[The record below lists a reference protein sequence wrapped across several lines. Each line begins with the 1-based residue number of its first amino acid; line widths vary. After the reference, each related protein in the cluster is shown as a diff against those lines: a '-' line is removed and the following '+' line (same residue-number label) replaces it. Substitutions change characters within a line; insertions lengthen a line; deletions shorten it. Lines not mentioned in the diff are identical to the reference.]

1 MHNLGSLVCLLLAL
15 ADPPPSDPP
24 AGSPLEVVA
33 ALESALA
40 DAIAKAEP
48 SVVAIAR
55 DKGEDD
61 TTTAVKGRTK
71 NGEGAAGLLEG
82 ADQALLLRGRIDV
95 MPNDVFG
102 PDQISFDFGSGVV
115 IGDRGEI
122 LTAFHVVRGAK
133 RLHVRAMGK
142 QSFDAEIIAADPRSD
157 LAVIVPKTGTGITP
171 PRLTPLPL
179 GDATKLRKG
188 SFLLALGNPFNA
200 AGQDG
205 RPSAT
210 WGILSNVA
218 RRLEV
223 TQEEPRSLK
232 NYPTLLQLD
241 AKLNLGMSGGA
252 VINLKGELVGLTTN
266 SANAAG
272 FDAQAG
278 YAIPMDA
285 RGRRAVET
293 LKQGKEVEY
302 GFLGVALDTEHL
314 TNLVVSA
321 QAGTPAAEGEVH
333 ANDAILSVGDI
344 PIQDVD
350 SLFLAINHFTPG
362 SSVILKLLRGDATL
376 ERTVLLAK
384 APVDGEVIAT
394 NRPAPWRGIRVD
406 YTSTMPQT
414 NFGVG
419 VLDAMARGGVMIAEV
434 DPNSPGEKAG
444 LKKGQV
450 IKSVGGRNIRSPRE
464 FMKAVANLSGPVKL
478 DTDHG
483 PFSVN

>member
-1 MHNLGSLVCLLLAL
+1 MHNLGSLVCLFLAL
-15 ADPPPSDPP
+15 ADSPPSGP
-24 AGSPLEVVA
+24 AASSPLEVVTA
-33 ALESALA
+33 MESVLA

-48 SVVAIAR
+48 SIVAIAR
-55 DKGEDD
+55 EKGDVEA
-61 TTTAVKGRTK
+61 TTAVKGRTG
-71 NGEGAAGLLEG
+71 NAADADLPE
-82 ADQALLLRGRIDV
+82 APDQAMILRGRIDV

-133 RLHVRAMGK
+133 RIYVRAMGK
-142 QSFDAEIIAADPRSD
+142 QSFDAEVIAADPRSD
-157 LAVIVPKTGTGITP
+157 LAVIVPKVGTGITP
-171 PRLTPLPL
+171 PRLTALPL

-223 TQEEPRSLK
+223 TQEEPLSLK

-252 VINLKGELVGLTTN
+252 VINLKGELVGLTSN

-285 RGRRAVET
+285 MGRRAVET
-293 LKQGKEVEY
+293 LKLGKEVEY
-302 GFLGVALDTEHL
+302 GFLGVALDTD
-314 TNLVVSA
+314 NFSNRVKSA
-321 QAGTPAAEGEVH
+321 QAGTPAAEGDVH
-333 ANDAILSVGDI
+333 ALDAILSVGDI
-344 PIQDVD
+344 PIHDVD
-350 SLFLAINHFTPG
+350 SLYLAINYFTPG
-362 SSVILKLLRGDATL
+362 SSVILKLLRSNETI
-376 ERTVLLAK
+376 ERTVQLAK
-384 APVDGEVIAT
+384 APVNGEVIAT
-394 NRPAPWRGIRVD
+394 NRPSPWRGIHVD
-406 YTSTMPQT
+406 YMSTMPQT
-414 NFGVG
+414 NFGPET
-419 VLDAMARGGVMIAEV
+419 LDIMARGGVTVKEV
-434 DPNSPGEKAG
+434 DLNSPGEKAG

-450 IKSVGGRNIRSPRE
+450 IRSVGGRNIRNPRE

-478 DTDHG
+478 ETDQR
-483 PFSVN
+483 PIIVN

>member
-1 MHNLGSLVCLLLAL
+1 MA
-15 ADPPPSDPP
+15 A

-33 ALESALA
+33 ALESTLA

-55 DKGEDD
+55 EKNENDA
-61 TTTAVKGRTK
+61 TTAVKGRARTAE
-71 NGEGAAGLLEG
+71 EGAALLE
-82 ADQALLLRGRIDV
+82 APDQALLLKGRLGVLPD
-95 MPNDVFG
+95 DDFG
-102 PDQISFDFGSGVV
+102 PDQLSFDFGSGVV
-115 IGDRGEI
+115 VGDRGEI
-122 LTAFHVVRGAK
+122 LTAYHVVRGAK
-133 RLHVRAMGK
+133 RLHVRAVDK
-142 QSFDAEIIAADPRSD
+142 QSFVAEIIAADPRSD
-157 LAVIVPKTGTGITP
+157 LAVIVPKSGTGITP
-171 PRLTPLPL
+171 PRLVPLPI
-179 GDATKLRKG
+179 GDSTKLRKG

-223 TQEEPRSLK
+223 TQVEPRSLK

-252 VINLKGELVGLTTN
+252 VINVKGELVGLTSN

-285 RGRRAVET
+285 MGRRAVET

-302 GFLGVALDTEHL
+302 GFLGVALDTD
-314 TNLVVSA
+314 NLSNRVKSA
-321 QAGTPAAEGEVH
+321 QAGTPAAEGEVQ

-344 PIQDVD
+344 PIHDVD
-350 SLFLAINHFTPG
+350 SLFLAINYFTPG
-362 SSVILKLLRGDATL
+362 SNVILKLLRRDETL
-376 ERTVLLAK
+376 ERTVQLAK
-384 APVDGEVIAT
+384 ASVDGEVIAT
-394 NRPAPWRGIRVD
+394 NRPSPWRGIHVD
-406 YTSTMPQT
+406 YTSTIPQT
-414 NFGVG
+414 NLGPRL
-419 VLDAMARGGVMIAEV
+419 LDAMARGGVLITAI
-434 DPNSPGEKAG
+434 DPSSTGELAG

-450 IKSVGGRNIRSPRE
+450 ILAVGGRNIRNPRD
-464 FMKAVANLSGPVKL
+464 FAKAVANLSGPVKL
-478 DTDHG
+478 DTDLG
-483 PFSVN
+483 PFQVN